1 MVTSSLFR
9 LTSVSAIHA
18 MLRYTLSLSPR
29 RFWFA
34 ILALSAGLALE
45 GVSIFLLLP
54 LFAILVGTKPD
65 LSGPIT
71 IRIPEQ
77 FADFSVD
84 LYLHEIL
91 LIFALIVTAA
101 AALNRAKTLFV
112 SSVIL
117 NTSNSLRTELF
128 QAISRARWSFISQ
141 KRKADLDHLLN
152 GDIDRMQGSLGAT
165 FAVIQNAT
173 ALALYTVISITVS
186 PLVTALAFLSGLF
199 IFALS
204 SHMRR
209 ISYNFGELYSN
220 TRKNQHRI
228 TSDFLNGLK
237 VVKSY
242 SAENFFSIKARQS
255 FNEGNEN
262 FKSYSAQSSM
272 ANFIVQTL
280 NLVMAC
286 AVIYASLVYAEL
298 PVEYVLFLFVVFL
311 RINPRFSSLQINMQ
325 QLLSDAPAFMQMKA
339 MVEECE
345 QHAEPDF
352 SPKSERPGSAAA
364 AIRLENIS
372 FSVEHADI
380 VRNVSLEIKPFDMT
394 VITGSSGS
402 GKTTVADMIMGL
414 TEPQI
419 GSIYIDGQVLAHE
432 EIASW
437 RKQVAYVPQQS
448 FVLAGSIRDNLAF
461 GDAEVSEDK
470 LIRALQLSN
479 AQPIIDKLPDGLDT
493 QIGDGGVQISG
504 GELQRLSL
512 ARALVRS
519 PRLLILDEITSG
531 LDTVNRDLIM
541 TSLFSL
547 KDAVTILLISHDKE
561 IIRRAPNLIRLEGGQ
576 VVDGVHSLNFE
587 A

>member
-1 MVTSSLFR
+1 MGSSLFR
-9 LTSVSAIHA
+9 LTSFTAIHA
-18 MLRYTLSLSPR
+18 LLRYTLSLSPK
-29 RFWFA
+29 RFWLA

-65 LSGPIT
+65 LSGPIP
-71 IRIPEQ
+71 IKAPEQ
-77 FADFSVD
+77 FADFSID

-91 LIFALIVTAA
+91 LVFVLIVTAA

-112 SSVIL
+112 SSVVL
-117 NTSNSLRTELF
+117 NTSNTLRTELF
-128 QAISRARWSFISQ
+128 QSISRARWSFISQ

-152 GDIDRMQGSLGAT
+152 GDLDRMQGSLGAT

-173 ALALYTVISITVS
+173 ALALYTLISIAVS
-186 PLVTALAFLSGLF
+186 PLVTALAFISGLL
-199 IFALS
+199 IFTLS
-204 SHMRR
+204 SQMRR

-228 TSDFLNGLK
+228 TSDFLSGLK

-242 SAENFFSIKARQS
+242 SAEAFFASMAKQS
-255 FNEGNEN
+255 FDEGNEN

-272 ANFIVQTL
+272 ANFVVQTL
-280 NLVMAC
+280 NLIMAC
-286 AVIYASLVYAEL
+286 AVIYASLVFAHL

-311 RINPRFSSLQINMQ
+311 RINPRFSSLQINLQ
-325 QLLSDAPAFMQMKA
+325 QLLSDAPAFMQMKG
-339 MVEECE
+339 MVEECNR
-345 QHAEPDF
+345 HSEPN
-352 SPKSERPGSAAA
+352 STGQSEWQGSVAA
-364 AIRLENIS
+364 AIHLEQVS
-372 FSVEHADI
+372 FSVEHAEI
-380 VRNVSLEIKPFDMT
+380 VRSVSLEIKPCDMT

-414 TEPQI
+414 TEPQT
-419 GSIYIDGQVLAHE
+419 GSIYIDGHVLTRDK
-432 EIASW
+432 IASW

-448 FVLAGSIRDNLAF
+448 FVLAGSIRDNLTF
-461 GDAEVSEDK
+461 GDTEVSAEA
-470 LIRALQLSN
+470 LHRALQLSN

-504 GELQRLSL
+504 GELQRMSL

-531 LDTVNRDLIM
+531 LDTVNRDLILR
-541 TSLFSL
+541 SLFAL
-547 KDAVTILLISHDKE
+547 KDSVTILLISHDKE
-561 IIRRAPNLIRLEGGQ
+561 IIRRAPNLIRLEGGRIIE
-576 VVDGVHSLNFE
+576 DAPASDF
-587 A
+587 